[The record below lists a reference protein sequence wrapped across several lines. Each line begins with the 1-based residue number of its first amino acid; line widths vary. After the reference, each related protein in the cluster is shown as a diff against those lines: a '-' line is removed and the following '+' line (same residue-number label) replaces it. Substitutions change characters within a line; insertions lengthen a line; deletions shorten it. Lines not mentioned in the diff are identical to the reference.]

1 MLRASR
7 SQSVHVMQFADLAC
21 LTCDSFEQIRV
32 AIESTIEMDRRQ
44 GTRVFEDIVDRL
56 SYGIKLP
63 GVEADTK
70 DEFFRYFETLFVCA
84 NEMSEFL
91 A

>member
-1 MLRASR
+1 
-7 SQSVHVMQFADLAC
+7 
-21 LTCDSFEQIRV
+21 
-32 AIESTIEMDRRQ
+32 MDRRQ
-44 GTRVFEDIVDRL
+44 GTRAFEDIVDRL